1 MSAGIRNTI
10 LACLAFMGLMVA
22 LFVNNMLRE
31 PQLSDDALREEGIV
45 VLPRPQELSP
55 FELTAS
61 SGEPF
66 SREDLEGRWTFAY
79 FGFTHCPDIC
89 PVTLSVMGQAV
100 ERLEAEAGEQET
112 EAGDPAFRG
121 IMVSVDPARDTP
133 AVLDEFVTYFSPD
146 FIGVTGT
153 REAIAGLA
161 SQVSVAFAAVPAADQ
176 PDGYVVD
183 HTGNI
188 VVFNPR
194 GHYHGYIRMPHS
206 ADQLIVAYRTLAA
219 RM

>member
-1 MSAGIRNTI
+1 MSSGIRNTI

-22 LFVNNMLRE
+22 LFVNNMLQE
-31 PQLSDDALREEGIV
+31 PQLSDAELREEGIV
-45 VLPRPQELSP
+45 VLPRPQELSA
-55 FELTAS
+55 FELMAS
-61 SGEPF
+61 TGEPF
-66 SREDLEGRWTFAY
+66 RREDLEGRWTFAY

-100 ERLEAEAGEQET
+100 ERLQAEADG
-112 EAGDPAFRG
+112 ADADRAAFRG

-133 AVLDEFVTYFSPD
+133 EVLEEFVTYFSPE
-146 FIGVTGT
+146 FIGVTGS

-161 SQVSVAFAAVPAADQ
+161 SQVSVAFAAVPAEDQ

-206 ADQLIVAYRTLAA
+206 PDQLIVAWRTLAA

>member
-1 MSAGIRNTI
+1 MSSGIRNTI

-22 LFVNNMLRE
+22 LFVNNMLQE
-31 PQLSDDALREEGIV
+31 PQLSDDELREEGIV
-45 VLPRPQELSP
+45 VLPRPQELSA
-55 FELTAS
+55 FELTTS
-61 SGEPF
+61 TGEPF
-66 SREDLEGRWTFAY
+66 RREDLEGRWTFAY
-79 FGFTHCPDIC
+79 FGFTNCPDIC

-100 ERLEAEAGEQET
+100 ERLEAAADED
-112 EAGDPAFRG
+112 AGDAAFRG

-133 AVLDEFVTYFSPD
+133 EVLADFVTYFSPD
-146 FIGVTGT
+146 FVGVTGA

-206 ADQLIVAYRTLAA
+206 PDQLMVAFRTLSA